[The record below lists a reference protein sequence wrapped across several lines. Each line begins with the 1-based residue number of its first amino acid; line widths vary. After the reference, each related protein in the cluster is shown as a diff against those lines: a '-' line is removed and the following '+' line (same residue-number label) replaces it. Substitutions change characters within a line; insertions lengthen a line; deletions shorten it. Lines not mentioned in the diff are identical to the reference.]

1 MLYRERDFL
10 FVLFICFF
18 SVDTGLPMTQV
29 HHQNFSDE
37 PCSLSTGMFPPPY
50 TFLPF
55 VVSGLGQHLGL
66 WLEVDFI
73 NTLNISWECSSRC
86 KIRPS
91 LVSVL
96 CILNSKIGM

>member
-1 MLYRERDFL
+1 MLYRERDFF
-10 FVLFICFF
+10 FVCFF
-18 SVDTGLPMTQV
+18 PVDTGLPVTQV

-37 PCSLSTGMFPPPY
+37 PCSLSNGMFPPPY

-55 VVSGLGQHLGL
+55 VVNGLGQHLGL

-73 NTLNISWECSSRC
+73 NTLNISWECSSWC

-96 CILNSKIGM
+96 CILHSKIGI